1 MLDIVLPNVYNVSM
15 FKEFESDLKQRP
27 QSRLILMLIIK
38 GDYIMATT
46 TTTKTAKAA
55 PAKNQN
61 EKILT
66 FLRSGQTLTEAQA
79 ASMFGVKRVS
89 ARVAELRAAGY
100 PVYANVN
107 KSGKTAYRLGRPS
120 RAMIAAAYAA
130 AGSKVFSQQ

>member
-1 MLDIVLPNVYNVSM
+1 
-15 FKEFESDLKQRP
+15 
-27 QSRLILMLIIK
+27 
-38 GDYIMATT
+38 MATT
-46 TTTKTAKAA
+46 TTTTTAKAA

-100 PVYANVN
+100 PVYSNVN

-130 AGSKVFSQQ
+130 AGSKVFS